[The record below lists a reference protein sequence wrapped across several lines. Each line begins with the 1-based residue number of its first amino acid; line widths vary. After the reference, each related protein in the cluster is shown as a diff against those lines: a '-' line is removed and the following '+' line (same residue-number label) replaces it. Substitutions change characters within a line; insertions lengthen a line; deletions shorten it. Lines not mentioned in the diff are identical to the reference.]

1 MFIMLKEQPQQ
12 SEAWISYLFPGGSY
26 LRIYFS
32 LLEDQTVPEVV
43 INRGPL
49 RNPITRTLLSPNSAP
64 ESQLLF
70 QGIRRN
76 RVVCATNLSSIL
88 LIFCT

>member
-1 MFIMLKEQPQQ
+1 MLEEQPQQ
-12 SEAWISYLFPGGSY
+12 SEAWIGCLFPGDSY

-32 LLEDQTVPEVV
+32 LLEDQTILEVV

-49 RNPITRTLLSPNSAP
+49 RNPITLLSPNSAP
-64 ESQLLF
+64 ELQLLF

-76 RVVCATNLSSIL
+76 RVICATNLSPTL
-88 LIFCT
+88 LIFYI